1 MMEAQKRLD
10 LSWREVQ
17 KRLDL
22 TGGRYR
28 RDLIWSGQDEVCDAG
43 KWTRASG
50 VHFPSKKNR
59 FETAGNA

>member
-1 MMEAQKRLD
+1 MM
-10 LSWREVQ
+10 EVQ